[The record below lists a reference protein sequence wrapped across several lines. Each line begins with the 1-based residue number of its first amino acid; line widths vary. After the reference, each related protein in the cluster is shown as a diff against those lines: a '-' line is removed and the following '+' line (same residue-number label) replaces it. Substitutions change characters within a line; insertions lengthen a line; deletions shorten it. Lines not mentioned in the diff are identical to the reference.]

1 MLDAG
6 LTDDKVLAVPATD
19 PLFNDYHDIGDI
31 PQHFLAEVAHFFR
44 VYKDLEMVG
53 IEVLGWKSAA
63 AAKEVIVQ
71 ALQLF
76 KERFGEGD

>member
-19 PLFNDYHDIGDI
+19 PLFKDYHDICHI
-31 PQHFLAEVAHFFR
+31 PQHFLAEVAHFFQ

-53 IEVLGWKSAA
+53 IEALGWDSAV
-63 AAKEVIVQ
+63 AAKE
-71 ALQLF
+71 
-76 KERFGEGD
+76 